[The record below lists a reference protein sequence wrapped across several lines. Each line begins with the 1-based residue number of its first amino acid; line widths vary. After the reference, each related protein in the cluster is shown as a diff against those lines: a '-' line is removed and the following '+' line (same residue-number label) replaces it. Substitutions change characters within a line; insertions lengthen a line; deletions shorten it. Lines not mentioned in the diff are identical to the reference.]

1 MQYLFSAKFRDS
13 ARLKD
18 ALLLETWQTDL
29 FLGWPSLRS
38 ANVATVSD
46 KKAFEKCLTGQPVT
60 RLPPLS
66 FRMGALKLTL
76 RSNFDSTLKNNG

>member
-1 MQYLFSAKFRDS
+1 MQYIFPAKFWDS
-13 ARLKD
+13 ASLKD
-18 ALLLETWQTDL
+18 ALLLWIWLTDL
-29 FLGWPSLRS
+29 FWGWPSLRS

-66 FRMGALKLTL
+66 FRMGALKLAL